1 MAEMDG
7 PNPAI
12 ERGVASVP
20 SRIGF
25 GPVQVSDGVHT
36 VGGGLRPAT
45 DSRRWNGVCEPGS
58 VPPSR
63 RRRAVPVLVTGA
75 PAAPSSP
82 QFQGARMATRQTLP
96 VLPLRGTVIFPGITA
111 PIAAGRPATLRA
123 IEAALKGDRLVF
135 AVAQR
140 DNADEPTPD
149 ILYSMGVVA
158 RIGQIQRG
166 LGGVQLLL
174 QGEARATALQFSE
187 NDGYFSATI
196 LPSEEM
202 PPLDENDPVFE
213 ALHKETRERAAELG
227 ERRGLPEEVVHQV
240 LDNVTEPG
248 RFADLVAGYID
259 LTVAEKQGLLETLSV
274 EERLRRVLVLVQRQI
289 GMLEA
294 QDEIKSAVQE
304 ELGERQREMYLREQ
318 LKAIQKELGD
328 EDQSKEV
335 EELRE
340 KLGKLP
346 LPKEARA
353 EVERE
358 LGRLERAGRE
368 SMEAQVIRTYL
379 EWIAELPWG
388 ERSDDNLDLPHAT
401 EVLDE
406 DHYGLQDVKDRV
418 LEFLAVRQLRA
429 RQLADEME
437 KTGEVPAAR
446 LRVDSDDAN
455 PALGSEDG
463 DRQITDTREAKARA
477 MARGPIL
484 LFIGPPGVGKTSIAK
499 SIARALGREY
509 VRVAL
514 GGARDEA
521 DIRGHRR
528 TYVGAM
534 PGRIIQ
540 GMKQAGT
547 KNPVFLLDEVDKLG
561 TSFQGDPASA
571 LLEVLD
577 PAQNDSFTDHYL
589 GIPFDLSEVLFIA
602 TANFI
607 QNIPGPLLD
616 RMEVVEFSGYTERE
630 KAEIA
635 KKYLIPRQLE
645 ESGLGNRGLT
655 ISDDA
660 VMSVVSR
667 YTRESG
673 VRQLERQL
681 GAVARKIARRVA
693 SGDSSILDD
702 HVVDV
707 DEVRDLL
714 GRPRVHP
721 ERAQEANEVGM
732 ATGMYYTPMGGDIMF
747 VEASVRR
754 FYGGQPAGEA
764 PSGPGGP
771 VSLILTGQLGDVMK
785 ESARA
790 AFTFATNNASRL
802 GIPRDRLGAI
812 EAHIHVPAGAIP
824 KDGPSA
830 GIAIATALVSEMS
843 DRPVRR
849 DVAMTGEITLRGRVL
864 PIGGVKEKVLGAHRA
879 GIKDVIIPKANEADL
894 EDVPEEVREQLT
906 FHPVETLEEVLAI
919 ALLPAEAAEPREEK
933 LEAVG
938 A

>member
-1 MAEMDG
+1 MAQ
-7 PNPAI
+7 
-12 ERGVASVP
+12 R
-20 SRIGF
+20 
-25 GPVQVSDGVHT
+25 QV
-36 VGGGLRPAT
+36 
-45 DSRRWNGVCEPGS
+45 
-58 VPPSR
+58 
-63 RRRAVPVLVTGA
+63 
-75 PAAPSSP
+75 
-82 QFQGARMATRQTLP
+82 LP
-96 VLPLRGTVIFPGITA
+96 VLPLRGTVIFPGLTA
-111 PIAAGRPATLRA
+111 PIAAGRPGTLRA
-123 IEAALKGDRLVF
+123 IESALKGDRLVF

-140 DNADEPTPD
+140 DNTDEPSPD
-149 ILYSMGVVA
+149 ILYSMGVIA

-174 QGEARATALQFSE
+174 QGEQRATALQYTNTEGFMTAVVMPV
-187 NDGYFSATI
+187 D
-196 LPSEEM
+196 EM
-202 PPLDENDPVFE
+202 APVDAHDPAFE
-213 ALHKETRERAAELG
+213 ALHKEARERAAELG

-240 LDNVTEPG
+240 LDSVTDPG
-248 RFADLVAGYID
+248 RFADLVAGYIE
-259 LTVAEKQGLLETLSV
+259 LPVPEKQGLLETLSV
-274 EERLRRVLVLVQRQI
+274 EERLRRVLVYVQRQI
-289 GMLEA
+289 GLLEA
-294 QDEIKSAVQE
+294 QEDIKTQVQE

-328 EDQSKEV
+328 DDSSKEIT
-335 EELRE
+335 ELRD
-340 KLGKLP
+340 KLNKLE

-379 EWIAELPWG
+379 EWIAELPWNM
-388 ERSDDNLDLPHAT
+388 RSDDQLDLNHASR
-401 EVLDE
+401 VLDE

-429 RQLADEME
+429 EQLAAEA
-437 KTGEVPAAR
+437 KSGELPAKR
-446 LRVDSDDAN
+446 LKPNKADATPTLNHPDD
-455 PALGSEDG
+455 
-463 DRQITDTREAKARA
+463 DRPITDEKEAKSRA

-484 LFIGPPGVGKTSIAK
+484 LFNGPPGVGKTSIAK
-499 SIARALGREY
+499 SIARSLGREY

-528 TYVGAM
+528 TYVGAL

-561 TSFQGDPASA
+561 ASYQGDPSSA

-602 TANFI
+602 TSNFI

-616 RMEVVEFSGYTERE
+616 RMEVVDFAGYTERE

-645 ESGLGNRGLT
+645 EAGLADKQ
-655 ISDDA
+655 IAFADDA
-660 VMSVVSR
+660 VMNVVTN

-681 GAVARKIARRVA
+681 GAVARKVARRIA
-693 SGDSSILDD
+693 GGDTRVIEDNVID
-702 HVVDV
+702 AA
-707 DEVRDLL
+707 EVRELL
-714 GRPRVHP
+714 GRPKVHP
-721 ERAQEANEVGM
+721 EHAQERNEVGV

-754 FYGGQPAGEA
+754 FYGSRASDGNEQGQAGPA
-764 PSGPGGP
+764 GPGGA

-790 AFTFATNNASRL
+790 AFTYATNNAARL

-830 GIAIATALVSEMS
+830 GLAIATALVSEMS
-843 DRPVRR
+843 ARPVRR
-849 DVAMTGEITLRGRVL
+849 EVAMTGEITLRGRAL

-879 GIKDVIIPKANEADL
+879 GIKHIILPKANEADI
-894 EDVPEEVREQLT
+894 EDVPEEVRKELS
-906 FHPVETLEEVLAI
+906 FHPVETLEEVLKI
-919 ALLPAEAAEPREEK
+919 ALTTEKDQEAVEEAEEK
-933 LEAVG
+933 MATV
-938 A
+938 

>member
-1 MAEMDG
+1 MA
-7 PNPAI
+7 N
-12 ERGVASVP
+12 
-20 SRIGF
+20 
-25 GPVQVSDGVHT
+25 
-36 VGGGLRPAT
+36 
-45 DSRRWNGVCEPGS
+45 
-58 VPPSR
+58 
-63 RRRAVPVLVTGA
+63 
-75 PAAPSSP
+75 
-82 QFQGARMATRQTLP
+82 RQTLP
-96 VLPLRGTVIFPGITA
+96 VLPLRGTVIFPGLTQ
-111 PIAAGRPATLRA
+111 PIAAGRPSTLRA
-123 IEAALKGDRLVF
+123 IESALKGDRLVF

-140 DNADEPTPD
+140 DNTEEPTAD
-149 ILYSMGVVA
+149 ILYSMGVIA

-174 QGEARATALQFSE
+174 QGEQRATALQYSTAEGFL
-187 NDGYFSATI
+187 SAVI
-196 LPSEEM
+196 VPAEEM
-202 PPLDENDPVFE
+202 APQTENDPAFN
-213 ALHKETRERAAELG
+213 ALQKETRERAAELG

-240 LDNVTEPG
+240 LDSVTEPG
-248 RFADLVAGYID
+248 RFADLVAGYIE
-259 LTVAEKQGLLETLSV
+259 LPVPEKQGLLETLSV
-274 EERLRRVLVLVQRQI
+274 EERLRRILVYVQRQV
-289 GMLEA
+289 GLLEA
-294 QDEIKSAVQE
+294 QEDIKSQVQE

-328 EDQSKEV
+328 DDSSKEIT
-335 EELRE
+335 ELRD
-340 KLGKLP
+340 KLAKLE

-379 EWIAELPWG
+379 EWIAELPWNK
-388 ERSDDNLDLPHAT
+388 RSDDQLELKRAET
-401 EVLDE
+401 VLEE
-406 DHYGLQDVKDRV
+406 DHYGLKDVKDRV

-429 RQLADEME
+429 SQLAEEVE

-446 LRVDSDDAN
+446 LFADKDDAT
-455 PALGSEDG
+455 PSLAVGEKA
-463 DRQITDTREAKARA
+463 DRPITDKTEAKSRA
-477 MARGPIL
+477 MAKGPIL

-499 SIARALGREY
+499 SIARSLGREY

-540 GMKQAGT
+540 GLKQAGT

-561 TSFQGDPASA
+561 TSYQGDPSSA

-577 PAQNDSFTDHYL
+577 PAQNDTFTDHYL
-589 GIPFDLSEVLFIA
+589 GVPFDLSEVIFIA
-602 TANFI
+602 TGNFV

-616 RMEVVEFSGYTERE
+616 RMEVVEFAGYTEKE

-635 KKYLIPRQLE
+635 KKYLLPRQLE
-645 ESGLGNRGLT
+645 ESGLNDKDIT
-655 ISDDA
+655 FSEDA
-660 VMSVVSR
+660 IMSIVSS

-673 VRQLERQL
+673 VRQLERQI
-681 GAVARKIARRVA
+681 GAVSRKLARKIA
-693 SGDSSILDD
+693 SSEDVK
-702 HVVDV
+702 HVVDA
-707 DEVRDLL
+707 ETVRDLL

-721 ERAQEANEVGM
+721 EHALADSEVGI

-747 VEASVRR
+747 VEASIRR
-754 FYGGQPAGEA
+754 YYGNREGDGAA
-764 PSGPGGP
+764 PVGPGGA
-771 VSLILTGQLGDVMK
+771 VSLILTGQLGEVMK

-790 AFTFATNNASRL
+790 AFTYATNNAASL

-843 DRPVRR
+843 ERPVKQ

-864 PIGGVKEKVLGAHRA
+864 PIGGLKEKVLGAHRA
-879 GIKDVIIPKANEADL
+879 GITTIIIPKANEADI
-894 EDVPEEVREQLT
+894 EDVPEDVRRTLE
-906 FHPVETLEEVLAI
+906 FHPVETLNEVLKI
-919 ALLPAEAAEPREEK
+919 ALVPAEPGEQAPP
-933 LEAVG
+933 LEIKEVA
-938 A
+938 